1 PQERQA
7 QKSPDERG
15 SFVVRMACAAH
26 IYGTQ
31 GRTRTGTACASTTSR
46 ERVYQFHHLGL
57 VKPYSSDSGT
67 AGISLVAA
75 GAVSSTGGTSD
86 CGICGTSNGT
96 GTPSAAIDVLFF
108 AMIAKPKLV
117 QKKTVARIAVARVKK
132 LLPPWLPNTVC
143 E

>member
-1 PQERQA
+1 MCRSHLWYPR
-7 QKSPDERG
+7 PDSNRH
-15 SFVVRMACAAH
+15 SLRHYHLKVACLP
-26 IYGTQ
+26 IPP
-31 GRTRTGTACASTTSR
+31 
-46 ERVYQFHHLGL
+46 LGL

-67 AGISLVAA
+67 AGTSLVAA
-75 GAVSSTGGTSD
+75 GAVSSTVGTSD

-143 E
+143 EAPPPKD